1 MVEIVKQGQ
10 VSVTGTILYT
20 GTASSPIVKVINL
33 RFNNPA
39 AYTLRLDRYN
49 AGTSNTETLYE
60 LTLSAGDTVTDP
72 LVYPLNEGDQLIVY
86 SNILG
91 TVYYSYILDYA
102 TN

>member
-10 VSVTGTILYT
+10 VSVMGTVLYT
-20 GTASSPIVKVINL
+20 GTASLPIVKVINL

-72 LVYPLNEGDQLIVY
+72 LVYPLNEGDQLIVS
-86 SNILG
+86 SNILV